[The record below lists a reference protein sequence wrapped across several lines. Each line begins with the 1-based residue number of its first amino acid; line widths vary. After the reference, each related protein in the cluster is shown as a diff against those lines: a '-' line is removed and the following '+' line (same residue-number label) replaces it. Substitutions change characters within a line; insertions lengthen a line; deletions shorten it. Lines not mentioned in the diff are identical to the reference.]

1 LKKITE
7 KKGERNMTWNWYN
20 DIKKQQGYTVRT
32 TPPLAGYTPEVFGE
46 RKTGNQ
52 RGEVITSSGVAE
64 AFYHLKEFVIEKKL
78 TIQAT
83 EFGTGP
89 TADIP
94 MKGTIGQM
102 AQQRGEPDT
111 KVADFEIVSA

>member
-1 LKKITE
+1 
-7 KKGERNMTWNWYN
+7 MTWK
-20 DIKKQQGYTVRT
+20 DILKQQGFTVKT
-32 TPPLAGYTPEVFGE
+32 TPPLSGYSPQVFGE
-46 RKTGNQ
+46 KEVGLQQGGR
-52 RGEVITSSGVAE
+52 RGPITSSGKAE
-64 AFYHLKEFVIEKKL
+64 AFYHLKDFVIEKNL
-78 TIQAT
+78 TMQAT

-111 KVADFEIVSA
+111 KVAEFEIVPA

>member
-1 LKKITE
+1 MSWK
-7 KKGERNMTWNWYN
+7 
-20 DIKKQQGYTVRT
+20 DILKQQGYTVRT
-32 TPPLAGYTPEVFGE
+32 TPLLAGYTPEVFGE
-46 RKTGNQ
+46 KTVGLQ
-52 RGEVITSSGVAE
+52 QGGRGGPITSDGTAE
-64 AFYHLKEFVIEKKL
+64 AFYHLKDFVIDKNM

-102 AQQRGEPDT
+102 AQQRGEPAT
-111 KVADFEIVSA
+111 KVADFEIVPA

>member
-1 LKKITE
+1 
-7 KKGERNMTWNWYN
+7 MTWKN
-20 DIKKQQGYTVRT
+20 ILKQQGFTVKT
-32 TPPLAGYTPEVFGE
+32 TPPLSGYSPQVFGE
-46 RKTGNQ
+46 RKTGYG
-52 RGEVITSSGVAE
+52 RDITTSSGKAE
-64 AFYHLKEFVIEKKL
+64 AFYHLKDFVIEKNM

-111 KVADFEIVSA
+111 KVAEFEIVPA